1 MFFTAHCKPSES
13 WSMSNE
19 QELGK
24 HHCFN
29 CHWMQLKEFMFLYW
43 IAVWSKSMFNP
54 NRSWTLDLHAP
65 NWLRVSRRTATAIV
79 TSFQEFSFSVLRSF
93 LQGYWEG
100 LHQFAP
106 QFLRK
111 SLWNKLISI
120 HNNAAY
126 SLLACNRFELL
137 SLNDNMAI
145 WYTFVAFVFSWKS
158 ILVILSLY
166 VFLFHKN
173 GI

>member
-1 MFFTAHCKPSES
+1 
-13 WSMSNE
+13 
-19 QELGK
+19 
-24 HHCFN
+24 
-29 CHWMQLKEFMFLYW
+29 MQLKEFMFLYW

-54 NRSWTLDLHAP
+54 NRSWTLTYML
-65 NWLRVSRRTATAIV
+65 LTGS
-79 TSFQEFSFSVLRSF
+79 EFPGVLPQPQLQVFMSALTVLRSF

-145 WYTFVAFVFSWKS
+145 WPYGTHLLHLFFPESPFQLFYHYMYSYFTKMEFSFRCKFS
-158 ILVILSLY
+158 TLCLFLVL
-166 VFLFHKN
+166 N
-173 GI
+173 